1 MKTTAL
7 VLTLLLFVLGCSK
20 KSDNPVSTVDDTTNQ
35 ILPLQVGNS
44 WTYNVM
50 TYDTAGT
57 GTFYALINMV
67 VVRDTTIGGERWYI
81 VSSSGAS
88 GVGILKVKSDGLW
101 YHSAA
106 GNFLGIKYPAA
117 DLSAFLM
124 QSITVSVVSNSA
136 SVTVPK
142 GTFSCI
148 KYGVTQ
154 GTSFF
159 GPGPTDYYFSK
170 GKGLVQI
177 NIYIVSGSKTMRY
190 LSVDLVDYV
199 VQ

>member
-1 MKTTAL
+1 MKITAMF
-7 VLTLLLFVLGCSK
+7 LTVLLLGLGCSK
-20 KSDNPVSTVDDTTNQ
+20 SSDNPVSTVDDTSNQ

-50 TYDTAGT
+50 TYDTAGI

-81 VSSSGAS
+81 VSSSGSS
-88 GVGILKVKSDGLW
+88 GVGIIKVKSDGLW

-106 GNFLGIKYPAA
+106 GNFLGVKYPAA
-117 DLSAFLM
+117 DLSAFLL
-124 QSITVSVVSNSA
+124 QSITVSVASNSA

-177 NIYIVSGSKTMRY
+177 NVYLTSGGKTTRY
-190 LSVDLVDYV
+190 MSVDLMDYV